1 MRKARDIKSRFG
13 RPETPAVGERRAG
26 RRLYAPLLITVV
38 LGLAVTGL
46 GFFLVREWEA
56 QEARGQFEK
65 LADERR
71 EILQRRINANLEV
84 LYSLANFFR
93 GSQKVERAEFRTF
106 VEEVFQRHP
115 DLFSLQWR
123 PRVLARER
131 EAFER
136 GVRAEGFPG
145 FHIKDAA
152 PPDGFVPAPK
162 RPEYFPILYSEP
174 EAKDLLVLGGDLF
187 PQTQFVWARL
197 LGMQRAAWSA
207 TAVATGGI
215 KLYQIEHD
223 PRDPYTI
230 VVYLPVY
237 CHARVPA
244 DKRARLRDLRGFV
257 GAILRVGQMLEGSVQ
272 GSRPAGVDIV
282 VLDETPG
289 AEVVQLYHHRSR
301 LSPAANSDSWKQLA
315 GMRAKATVE
324 IADRRLSLLYLA
336 TPAYR
341 LTQLRWA
348 AWSVPIALLLMFAVT
363 SGFLGSSLRRTQR
376 SQRMA
381 RALAQEIESREHS
394 ERSLR
399 ESEAR
404 LERQTA
410 ALMALTSDRVI
421 RFLDLRRAMQE
432 LTERAALALDVAR
445 VSVWRFS
452 DDQSKLECLEI
463 YESSQDRHSVGGELN
478 VAEYPAYFQ
487 ALRGCWTLAADD
499 ARSDPRTREFASH
512 YLVPLGVTSMLD
524 APVRRGVQLVGIVCH
539 EHIGPA
545 RRWTLD
551 EQNFAGSVA
560 DLAALALEIAQHE
573 QARRMLEEAREDLEG
588 RVAERTREL
597 QEANE
602 RLKELDRLKSEFLAT
617 MSHELRTPLN
627 SIIGFTGI
635 LKQGIAGELNAEQ
648 HKQISMVYGS
658 AKHLLTLIND
668 LLDLSRIESGRMEI
682 QREPFRCEEVIAEV
696 IASLA
701 PAVAEKALKLVSDIP
716 APLPEVRS
724 DRKRVFQIL
733 LNLANNGVKFT
744 EVGEVRIRCVARGEA
759 LEFRVTD
766 TGIGIK
772 PENMALLFEAFR
784 QVDGSARRRYE
795 GAGLGVHLSRRLAGL
810 LGGDIRAESEY
821 GKGSRFTLTL
831 PLGAG

>member
-1 MRKARDIKSRFG
+1 MRETRDQAGPSADSPG
-13 RPETPAVGERRAG
+13 SAVLERRAG
-26 RRLYAPLLITVV
+26 RWLYAPLLVTVV

-46 GFFLVREWEA
+46 AFFLVREWEA
-56 QEARGQFEK
+56 QEAQAQFEK

-71 EILQRRINANLEV
+71 ETLQRHIKTNLEV

-106 VEEVFQRHP
+106 LEEVFVRHP
-115 DLFSLQWR
+115 DIFSLQWW

-131 EAFER
+131 AAFER

-145 FHIKDAA
+145 FSIKDAA

-174 EAKDLLVLGGDLF
+174 QDKDPLALGWDLL
-187 PQTQFVWARL
+187 PQMQPLWASL
-197 LGMQRAAWSA
+197 LGMQQAAGAA
-207 TAVATGGI
+207 TAVASGGVE
-215 KLYQIEHD
+215 LYQKERD
-223 PRDPYTI
+223 ANDPYAI
-230 VVYLPVY
+230 VLYLPVY
-237 CHARVPA
+237 RHARVPEDEA
-244 DKRARLRDLRGFV
+244 GRLRDLKGFV
-257 GAILRVGQMLEGSVQ
+257 VEILRVGDLFQDALRGYALPGIDMVL
-272 GSRPAGVDIV
+272 
-282 VLDETPG
+282 LDETPG
-289 AEVVQLYHHRSR
+289 ATVVELYHHRSR
-301 LSPAANSDSWKQLA
+301 LGPVTDSDSWKQLS
-315 GMRAKATVE
+315 GMRAKATIE

-341 LTQLRWA
+341 LTPLRWA
-348 AWSVPIALLLMFAVT
+348 AWSVPIALFVMFAVT

-381 RALAQEIESREHS
+381 QALAQEIESREHL

-404 LERQTA
+404 LQRQTT
-410 ALMALTSDRVI
+410 ALMALTSDQVI
-421 RFLDLRRAMQE
+421 RFSDLRRAMQE
-432 LTERAALALDVAR
+432 LTERAARALNVAR

-452 DDQSKLECLEI
+452 ADYSKLECLEI
-463 YESSQDRHSVGGELN
+463 YESEQDLHSVGGELS

-487 ALRGCWTLAADD
+487 ALRGCWSLAADD
-499 ARSDPRTREFASH
+499 ARNDPRTREFASH
-512 YLVPLGVTSMLD
+512 YLVPLGITSMLD

-539 EHIGPA
+539 EHIGSA

-573 QARRMLEEAREDLEG
+573 QARRMLEKAREDLEE

-602 RLKELDRLKSEFLAT
+602 RLKELGRLKSEFLAT

-668 LLDLSRIESGRMEI
+668 LWTS
-682 QREPFRCEEVIAEV
+682 
-696 IASLA
+696 
-701 PAVAEKALKLVSDIP
+701 
-716 APLPEVRS
+716 PE
-724 DRKRVFQIL
+724 
-733 LNLANNGVKFT
+733 
-744 EVGEVRIRCVARGEA
+744 
-759 LEFRVTD
+759 
-766 TGIGIK
+766 
-772 PENMALLFEAFR
+772 
-784 QVDGSARRRYE
+784 
-795 GAGLGVHLSRRLAGL
+795 
-810 LGGDIRAESEY
+810 
-821 GKGSRFTLTL
+821 
-831 PLGAG
+831 